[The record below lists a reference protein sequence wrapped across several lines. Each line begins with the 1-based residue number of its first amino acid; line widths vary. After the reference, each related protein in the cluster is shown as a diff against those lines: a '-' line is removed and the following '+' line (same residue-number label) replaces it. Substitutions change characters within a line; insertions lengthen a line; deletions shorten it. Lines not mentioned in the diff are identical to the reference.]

1 MTRAREALLWTIGTH
16 IALTMSPLTL
26 LAAFFPLKFILL
38 AYLPPSLLFGL
49 YMSSPAAYPA

>member
-38 AYLPPSLLFGL
+38 FGL
-49 YMSSPAAYPA
+49 YMSSPAAEPA